1 MSAEVIG
8 RGCGVR
14 DLTGSDDDRVG
25 RYRARPMLAA
35 TLLALGAAVMHAG
48 WNLAVK
54 TSGDRFGALWGQF
67 FIAGILCAVAFPFF
81 GMPAE
86 GWIWAGLSGLI
97 HVPYSVYLAR
107 AYDSGEFSVVYPIA
121 RGGGAALAA
130 VGGIAF
136 LGDELSVLAL
146 LAIATITVG
155 LAALAGSGAV
165 RPSRASIGHALIVA
179 ATIGG
184 YSLSDAHGIRTTG
197 TGAYALATFVTGAT
211 WITAYGVVSGRGPR
225 MRLAMRDNGRRYA
238 LTAVAVVVTYSM
250 VQFAF
255 ERAPVG
261 YVTALRE
268 SSVVIAALVGSRYL
282 GEQGGRRRAG
292 CALTVLAGLV
302 LLVAAR

>member
-1 MSAEVIG
+1 M
-8 RGCGVR
+8 
-14 DLTGSDDDRVG
+14 LT
-25 RYRARPMLAA
+25 A

-67 FIAGILCAVAFPFF
+67 FFAGIGCAVVFPFL

-97 HVPYSVYLAR
+97 HVPYTVYLAR

-130 VGGIAF
+130 LGGIAL
-136 LGDELSVLAL
+136 LGDELDAMAL
-146 LAIATITVG
+146 LAIATITGG
-155 LAALAGSGAV
+155 LVALAGSGAV
-165 RPSRASIGHALIVA
+165 RPSRMSVGHAVLVA
-179 ATIGG
+179 LTIGG
-184 YSLSDAHGIRTTG
+184 YSLSDAHGIRSTG
-197 TGAYALATFVTGAT
+197 TGAYTLATFVATATSITG
-211 WITAYGVVSGRGPR
+211 YGLLTGRGPR
-225 MRLAMRDNGRRYA
+225 MHRAMQDHWRRYA
-238 LTAVAVVVTYSM
+238 VTALAVVVTYTM

-268 SSVVIAALVGSRYL
+268 SSVVLAALIGWRYL
-282 GEQGGRRRAG
+282 GEQGGRRRLAS
-292 CALTVLAGLV
+292 ASVVLTGLI
-302 LLVAAR
+302 LLVIAG